1 MTLDKRAPTLS
12 IVVPCFNEAEAL
24 PLTAMRLLNQLK
36 QMIAAGMIGEESHV
50 LFVDDGSLDATWVL
64 ISQLNRESAR
74 FRGLKLSRNRGHQNA
89 LLAGLMH
96 ARGDIVIS
104 VDADLQDDLEVMR
117 QMTRKHAEGADIV
130 LGVRV
135 DRACDTPFKR
145 IAAQAYYRFLA
156 LMKVEAE
163 FNHADYR
170 LMSRRAIEA
179 LRGFHETNLF
189 LRGLVMQLGFR
200 REIVPYARAG
210 RVAGRSK
217 YSLGK
222 MLGLALEGV
231 TAFSVMPLRY
241 ITILGFMI
249 SFASFLLG
257 VWAFAG
263 VLFFRNTVSG
273 WASTVIPI
281 YLICGVQMICLGVMG
296 EYVGKIYLET
306 KRRPRFLVEASL
318 PAETVARAEK
328 ERASASD
335 GAMRAV
341 RGR

>member
-1 MTLDKRAPTLS
+1 VEKRAPTLT

-24 PLTAMRLLNQLK
+24 PLTALRLQNQLR
-36 QMIAAGMIGEESHV
+36 QMTAEGQIGQESHV
-50 LFVDDGSLDATWVL
+50 LFVDDGSVDATWIL
-64 ISQLNRESAR
+64 IAQLNRESAR

-96 ARGDIVIS
+96 AKGDIVIS

-117 QMTRKHAEGADIV
+117 QMTQKHAEGADIV
-130 LGVRV
+130 LGVRA

-145 IAAQAYYRFLA
+145 IAAQAYYRLLA

-179 LRGFHETNLF
+179 LRSFEETNLF
-189 LRGLVMQLGFR
+189 LRGLVMQIGFR
-200 REIVPYARAG
+200 REVVHYARAQ

-217 YSLGK
+217 YPLGK

-249 SFASFLLG
+249 SVASFLLG

-263 VLFFRNTVSG
+263 VLIFHNTVTG

-306 KRRPRFLVEASL
+306 KRRPRYLVEASL
-318 PAETVARAEK
+318 PAETVACAEK
-328 ERASASD
+328 ELASASD

-341 RGR
+341 QCF

>member
-1 MTLDKRAPTLS
+1 VILEMRAPTLT

-24 PLTAMRLLNQLK
+24 PLTAMRLLNQLR
-36 QMIAAGMIGEESHV
+36 QMIAAGMIGGESHV
-50 LFVDDGSLDATWVL
+50 LFVDDGSLDATWTL
-64 ISQLNRESAR
+64 ISQLNQEQPR

-89 LLAGLMH
+89 LLAGLLH
-96 ARGDIVIS
+96 AEGDVVIS
-104 VDADLQDDLEVMR
+104 IDADLQDDLEVMR
-117 QMTRKHAEGADIV
+117 QMTQKYAEGADIV
-130 LGVRV
+130 LGVRI

-179 LRGFHETNLF
+179 LRGFEETNLF

-200 REIVPYARAG
+200 REMVRYARAQ
-210 RVAGRSK
+210 RVAGQSK
-217 YSLGK
+217 YPLGR

-249 SFASFLLG
+249 SVASFLLG

-263 VLFFRNTVSG
+263 VLVFHNTVPG

-281 YLICGVQMICLGVMG
+281 YLICGVQMICLGVMV

-306 KRRPRFLVEASL
+306 KRRPRYLVEASL
-318 PAETVARAEK
+318 PGEQVASVEKTHRRA
-328 ERASASD
+328 RD
-335 GAMRAV
+335 GAMRAL
-341 RGR
+341 